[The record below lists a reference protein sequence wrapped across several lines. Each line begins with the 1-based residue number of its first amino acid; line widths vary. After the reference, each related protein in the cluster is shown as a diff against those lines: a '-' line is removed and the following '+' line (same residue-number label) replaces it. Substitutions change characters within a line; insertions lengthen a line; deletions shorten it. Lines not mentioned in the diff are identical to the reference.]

1 MMFALFLISLFVY
14 PPLAFLILLIG
25 IGAKVLRKP

>member
-1 MMFALFLISLFVY
+1 MIFALFLILLFVY

-25 IGAKVLRKP
+25 IGAKVLRKR